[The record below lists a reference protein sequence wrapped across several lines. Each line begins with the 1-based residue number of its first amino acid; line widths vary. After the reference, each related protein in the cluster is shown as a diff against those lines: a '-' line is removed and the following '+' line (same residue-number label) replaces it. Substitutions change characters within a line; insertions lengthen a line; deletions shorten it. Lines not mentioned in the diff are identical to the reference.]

1 MVKEYTQNRLFK
13 MRKNKNEE
21 MKLYTSENVFHSA
34 LGTHSVFT
42 LFFVVVSEKRI
53 ENEIIIM
60 NTQVEFSE

>member
-1 MVKEYTQNRLFK
+1 
-13 MRKNKNEE
+13 MRKNENEE

-34 LGTHSVFT
+34 LDTHSVFT
-42 LFFVVVSEKRI
+42 FFFVVVSEKRI